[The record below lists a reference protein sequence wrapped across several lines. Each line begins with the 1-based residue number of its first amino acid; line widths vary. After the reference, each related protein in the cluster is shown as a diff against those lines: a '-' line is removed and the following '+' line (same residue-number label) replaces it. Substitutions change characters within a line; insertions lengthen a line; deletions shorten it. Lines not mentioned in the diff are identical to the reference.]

1 MAFVGSDKIL
11 AGKLMPF
18 SAVLSCFFP
27 TGKCPYDEFFKMISY
42 DWKQKNLYHIVPENS
57 KEVAL
62 KESIKDGFEY
72 AEVDIDAL
80 I

>member
-1 MAFVGSDKIL
+1 
-11 AGKLMPF
+11 
-18 SAVLSCFFP
+18 
-27 TGKCPYDEFFKMISY
+27 MISY

-72 AEVDIDAL
+72 AEVDIDAF